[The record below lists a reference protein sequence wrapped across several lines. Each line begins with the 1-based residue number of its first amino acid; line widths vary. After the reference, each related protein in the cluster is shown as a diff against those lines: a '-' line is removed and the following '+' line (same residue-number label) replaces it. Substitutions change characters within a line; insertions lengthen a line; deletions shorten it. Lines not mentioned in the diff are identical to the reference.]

1 VSTTGWI
8 VLAVVAVVAAAVV
21 VLYNAL
27 VAGRNQ
33 VEAAWRQIDVQLK
46 RRRDLI
52 PNLVESVKGYMGH
65 ERDTLENVIKARNA
79 AVSAAGGPREG
90 QIQAEAALSGVLG
103 RLFALAES
111 YPQLKANENVM
122 QLQEELSST
131 ENKIAFSRQHYNDSV
146 MAQNTRV
153 ESFPTVLVAGALG
166 FAKHPY
172 FEIAEQDREAP
183 QVKLR

>member
-1 VSTTGWI
+1 MNTTWLVVGAI
-8 VLAVVAVVAAAVV
+8 ALVVLFAI
-21 VLYNAL
+21 VLYNRL

-46 RRRDLI
+46 RRHDLV

-65 ERDTLENVIKARNA
+65 EQDTLTAVIKARNA
-79 AVSAAGGPREG
+79 AVAAAQGPREG
-90 QIQAEAALSGVLG
+90 QIQAETALAGVLG

-122 QLQEELSST
+122 QLQEELTST
-131 ENKIAFSRQHYNDSV
+131 ENRIGFARQHYNDSV

-153 ESFPTVLVAGALG
+153 ESFPAMLVAGPLS

-172 FEIAEQDREAP
+172 FEAEEQAREAP
-183 QVKLR
+183 KVKLR